1 MKLSHLLIV
10 ATTVFAL
17 SACDRPETASEEA
30 ADKINDALDRRPAE
44 EVRDAAE
51 DAADAVEDT
60 AGDIKDSIKERGE

>member
-17 SACDRPETASEEA
+17 SACEQSQTTSEEA

-51 DAADAVEDT
+51 DAADTVEDT
-60 AGDIKDSIKERGE
+60 AGDIKDSIKDQEK